1 MKRKEQNKTLREV
14 SEKADVSLSFISKI
28 ENDQIKANLDHIKG
42 ILEDLEIKEEVF
54 QLSQDMSKWYEDLLD
69 YELDLGNPNISFKPV
84 IENRDDFQSKIIDL
98 AVNVKKGYYGQSE
111 QNITMLITAMDNMKP
126 IEIAI
131 FLLIV
136 SEYYIQVDEY
146 FKAAELLQ
154 IVLKKEF
161 VHEKVNLWLYE
172 LLFKLS
178 LCSKNEHYVSNVFN
192 NLQQMYIIY
201 NLYGKSTEKRMEY
214 IKYCAYIKDEK
225 FFTKL
230 LSFDDHTEHK
240 KAQLLQMYLNDK
252 LNMLKQEIEPL
263 KENPA
268 FNLIYALYYH
278 ETNQIQKAEFWV
290 NQLCEHAYD
299 SPIEQFFKNY
309 LKAIYITKDPGQYL
323 KSVLGIKGELYYH
336 TSVIEIASEY
346 YINWLIESHRYKEC
360 TTVMQLVVKRLND
373 IHKNLEIF

>member
-84 IENRDDFQSKIIDL
+84 TENRDDFQSKIIDL

-136 SEYYIQVDEY
+136 AEYYIQVDEY
-146 FKAAELLQ
+146 FKSAELLE
-154 IVLKKEF
+154 IVCKKEF
-161 VHEKVNLWLYE
+161 VHEKVNLWLHE
-172 LLFKLS
+172 LLFKLA
-178 LCSKNEHYVSNVFN
+178 LCSKNEHYVSQLFN
-192 NLQQMYIIY
+192 YLQQMYIIY

-214 IKYCAYIKDEK
+214 IKYCAYIKDEI
-225 FFTKL
+225 FFKKL

-240 KAQLLQMYLNDK
+240 KAYMLHIFLNK
-252 LNMLKQEIEPL
+252 KISKLKQELEQVG
-263 KENPA
+263 EDTS
-268 FNLIYALYYH
+268 FSLIQTLYYH
-278 ETNQIQKAEFWV
+278 ETKQSQKAEFWAI
-290 NQLCEHAYD
+290 QLCDHPYD
-299 SPIEQFFKNY
+299 SPIEQFYKNY
-309 LKAIYITKDPGQYL
+309 MKAIYVTKDPGQYL
-323 KSVLGIKGELYYH
+323 KSVLGVKGNLFH
-336 TSVIEIASEY
+336 HVAVIEIAFEY
-346 YINWLIESHRYKEC
+346 YVELLMEAHRYKEC
-360 TTVMQLVVKRLND
+360 TTIMQMVSKRLNE
-373 IHKNLEIF
+373 IRKNLEIF

>member
-84 IENRDDFQSKIIDL
+84 TENRDDFQSKIIDL

-136 SEYYIQVDEY
+136 ADYYIQVDEY
-146 FKAAELLQ
+146 FKAAELLR
-154 IVLKKEF
+154 IVYKKEF
-161 VHEKVNLWLYE
+161 VHEKINLWLYE

-178 LCSKNEHYVSNVFN
+178 LCSKNEHYVTQLFEY
-192 NLQQMYIIY
+192 LQQMYIIY

-214 IKYCAYIKDEK
+214 IKYCAYIKDEV
-225 FFTKL
+225 FFNKL
-230 LSFDDHTEHK
+230 LSFDDHIEHK
-240 KAQLLQMYLNDK
+240 KAQYIQMFLSGK
-252 LNMLKQEIEPL
+252 LNKLKHEIEQL
-263 KENPA
+263 QDNPA
-268 FNLIYALYYH
+268 FSLILALYYH
-278 ETNQIQKAEFWV
+278 ETKQPQKAVLWT
-290 NQLCEHAYD
+290 NQLCDHAYD
-299 SPIEQFFKNY
+299 SPIESFYKNY
-309 LKAIYITKDPGQYL
+309 LKSTYITNDSSQYL
-323 KSVLGIKGELYYH
+323 KSVLGKKGDLYYQ
-336 TSVIEIASEY
+336 TAVIEIAFEY
-346 YINWLIESHRYKEC
+346 YIEWLMDAHRYKEC
-360 TTVMQLVVKRLND
+360 TTVMQMVVKRLND
-373 IHKNLEIF
+373 IRKNLEIF